1 MGEQQQLLQERLSD
15 AKALEARH
23 GLSAAEE
30 EKRELMETH
39 RRDVDELER
48 QILKFQREKRELE
61 AEVES
66 VMAQLVEER
75 QTSRSLRVGHDG
87 DLC

>member
-48 QILKFQREKRELE
+48 QILQREKRELE